1 MHINRQRSASQ
12 RNGRA
17 GSEADGQPCQDMA
30 MSSPRDV
37 AMDLIA
43 FLDASPSPY
52 HAAVD
57 ALRRLTAAGF
67 TEIPPGG
74 AWPSGPGRHVVVD
87 GGSLFAWI
95 VPDGCA
101 PDAPFRLL
109 GAHTDS
115 PALRVKPRPD
125 TGQAGF
131 RQLGVEIYG
140 GALLNSWLD
149 RDLGLAGRV
158 VVRVAGGPQVR
169 LIRVHRPV
177 LRVPQLAIHLDPEIR
192 TAGLKL
198 DAQQHLVPIWSLGDP
213 EPGGFRRFL
222 AAELGVGADDVLS
235 HDIVTYDLAGGTLA
249 GVSEE
254 FVSSARQDDL
264 ACCHACVSALCTVAA
279 RPAPQH
285 VSAVVLFDNEE
296 IGSRSATGA
305 DGAWLGRQLERSVLA
320 RGGGRDD
327 FLRAVAASL
336 HVSADM
342 AHATHP
348 NYPDRH
354 EPGHWIALGGGP
366 VLKVSANVF
375 YSTTAPTQAAFLLA
389 AEQEGVPVQYFVNKS
404 GVRSGSTIGPIVA
417 AGLAMPTVDVGNPT
431 LAMHSAREL
440 TGTADA
446 AMLTAALTAFLSPA
460 R

>member
-1 MHINRQRSASQ
+1 MTT
-12 RNGRA
+12 
-17 GSEADGQPCQDMA
+17 
-30 MSSPRDV
+30 PRET
-37 AMDLIA
+37 ALDLIA

-52 HAAVD
+52 HAAAE

-67 TEIPPGG
+67 AEVPSAG
-74 AWPSGPGRHVVVD
+74 AWPTGPGRHVVVD

-95 VPDGCA
+95 VPEGSPPNA
-101 PDAPFRLL
+101 AFRLL

-115 PALRVKPRPD
+115 PTLRVKPRPD
-125 TGQAGF
+125 TGQAGL
-131 RQLGVEIYG
+131 RQLGVEVYG

-158 VVRVAGGPQVR
+158 VVRAPGSPQVR

-177 LRVPQLAIHLDPEIR
+177 LRVPQLAIHLDPGIR
-192 TAGLKL
+192 TDGLKL

-213 EPGGFRRFL
+213 EPGGFSRFL
-222 AAELGVGADDVLS
+222 GAELGVPAQDILS
-235 HDIVTYDLAGGTLA
+235 HEIVTYDLAGGTLA

-254 FVSSARQDDL
+254 FVSSGRQDDL
-264 ACCHACVSALCTVAA
+264 TCSHACVSALCAVAA
-279 RPAPQH
+279 HPPSQH
-285 VSAVVLFDNEE
+285 VSAVVLFDHEE

-305 DGAWLGRQLERSVLA
+305 DGAWLGRQLERTVLA
-320 RGGGRDD
+320 RGGSRGDY
-327 FLRAVAASL
+327 LRAVTSSL

-342 AHATHP
+342 THATHP

-354 EPGHWIALGGGP
+354 EPAHWVALGGGP

-375 YSTTAPTQAAFLLA
+375 YGTTAPTQAAFLLA
-389 AEQEGVPVQYFVNKS
+389 AEQAGVPVQYFVNKS

-446 AMLTAALTAFLSPA
+446 AMLIAALTAFLAPA
-460 R
+460 

>member
-1 MHINRQRSASQ
+1 
-12 RNGRA
+12 
-17 GSEADGQPCQDMA
+17 
-30 MSSPRDV
+30 MSTPRDT
-37 AMDLIA
+37 ALDLIG

-52 HAAVD
+52 HAAAE

-67 TEIPPGG
+67 SEVPRDG
-74 AWPSGPGRHVVVD
+74 AWPAGPGRHVVVD

-95 VPDGCA
+95 VPDGSP

-115 PALRVKPRPD
+115 PTLRVKPRPD
-125 TGQAGF
+125 TGQAGL
-131 RQLGVEIYG
+131 RQLGVEVYG

-158 VVRVAGGPQVR
+158 IVRAPDRPQLQ

-177 LRVPQLAIHLDPEIR
+177 LRVPQLAIHLDPGIR
-192 TAGLKL
+192 ADGLKL
-198 DAQQHLVPIWSLGDP
+198 DAQQHLVPIWSIGDP
-213 EPGGFRRFL
+213 EPGGFSRFL
-222 AAELGVGADDVLS
+222 AAELGVPTHDILS
-235 HDIVTYDLAGGTLA
+235 YEIVTYDLQGGTLA

-254 FVSSARQDDL
+254 FVSSGRQDDL
-264 ACCHACVSALCTVAA
+264 VCSHACISALSAIA
-279 RPAPQH
+279 DQPASQH

-305 DGAWLGRQLERSVLA
+305 DGAWLGRQLERTVLA
-320 RGGGRDD
+320 RGGSRDD
-327 FLRAVAASL
+327 YLRAVSSSL

-342 AHATHP
+342 THATHP

-354 EPGHWIALGGGP
+354 EPAHWVALGGGP

-375 YSTTAPTQAAFLLA
+375 YGTTAPTQAAFLLA
-389 AEQEGVPVQYFVNKS
+389 AEQAGVPVQYFVNKS

-440 TGTADA
+440 TGTADS
-446 AMLTAALTAFLSPA
+446 AMLIAALTAFLTPA
-460 R
+460 